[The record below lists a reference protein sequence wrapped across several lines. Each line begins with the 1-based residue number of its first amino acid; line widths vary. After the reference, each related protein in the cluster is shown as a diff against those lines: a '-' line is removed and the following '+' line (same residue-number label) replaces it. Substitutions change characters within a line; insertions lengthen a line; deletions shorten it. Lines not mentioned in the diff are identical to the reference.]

1 MKSLR
6 NLFRYLVLLILACC
20 TPRTGNLQTSS
31 RANDSLALTKRDYV
45 FDTPQPFAQCHASTL
60 VHTGNGNFVV
70 AWFGG
75 THEKHRDVGIWLSHG
90 KPGAWSAP
98 EQVAKIREEAH
109 WNPVLFKAPSGEII
123 LCFKVGKT
131 IDVWET
137 WFKSSRDNGVTWSD
151 AQVLVVGDRGGR
163 GPVRNKM
170 IRLTDGAWLAP
181 ASVENKGVWNAFV
194 DRSEDQGKTWTAS
207 SFIPFNRDSISG
219 EGIIQP
225 TLWESAPNRVHMLL
239 RSSAGVICRSDSE
252 DNGKTWSAAYKTDL
266 PNPNSA
272 IDVARLHDGSLV
284 LAYNP
289 AGRNWGS
296 RNLITLALSKDNGRT
311 WPFKVNI
318 EEGQQGDE
326 YSYPAIIATGDT
338 LAGTYTWKR
347 RRIAFWMAMR
357 VKGTAP

>member
-1 MKSLR
+1 M
-6 NLFRYLVLLILACC
+6 
-20 TPRTGNLQTSS
+20 SS
-31 RANDSLALTKRDYV
+31 RLNDSLALKKRDYV
-45 FDTPQPFAQCHASTL
+45 FDTPAPFAQCHASTL

-75 THEKHRDVGIWLSHG
+75 THEKHSDVGIWLSRG

-109 WNPVLFKAPSGEII
+109 WNPVLFKAPSGDII

-151 AQVLVVGDRGGR
+151 AQVLVAGDQGGR
-163 GPVRNKM
+163 GPVRNKV
-170 IRLTDGAWLAP
+170 IRLTDGTWLAP
-181 ASVENKGVWNAFV
+181 ASVEKKGVWNAFV
-194 DRSEDQGKTWTAS
+194 DRSEDDGKTWKAS
-207 SFIPFNRDSISG
+207 AFIPFSRDSISG

-225 TLWESAPNRVHMLL
+225 TLWESSPNCVHMLL

-252 DNGKTWSAAYKTDL
+252 DNGKTWSTAYKTSI

-272 IDVARLHDGSLV
+272 MDIARLHDGTLV

-289 AGRNWGS
+289 SGRNWGA
-296 RNLITLALSKDNGRT
+296 RNLMSLALSKDNGRT
-311 WPFKVNI
+311 WPFKINI

-347 RRIAFWMAMR
+347 RRIAFWMATR
-357 VKGTAP
+357 VKATAP